1 MNAMNFVVYKKFV
14 DEEPALALVQELN
27 ANNIETE
34 MAQDRE
40 SLDSLYGQKV
50 FAKEFF
56 VKIKHADISRADAL
70 LEQQS
75 KKQLDSVDK
84 DHYLFSFT
92 NDELHEIME
101 KPDEWNEFDF
111 QLARKILAD
120 RGHTVD
126 ESTIAQLKTDRF
138 KSLAEPMK
146 SSLSWVILGYVFAF
160 FGGII
165 GAIMGWHM
173 STHKKPLPNGQMT
186 YAFTKGD
193 RDHGK
198 IIMVIGVI
206 VIALSIMSQVLDN
219 N

>member
-1 MNAMNFVVYKKFV
+1 MDFVVYKKFV
-14 DEEPALALVQELN
+14 DEEPAQALIQELN

-34 MAQDRE
+34 MAHDRE

-50 FAKEFF
+50 FAKQYF
-56 VKIKHADISRADAL
+56 VKIKHSDIVRADAL
-70 LEQQS
+70 LEEQS

-84 DHYLFSFT
+84 DHYLFTFT

-111 QLARKILAD
+111 QLARKILAE

-126 ESTIAQLKTDRF
+126 ESTIAQLKNERF

-146 SSLSWVILGYVFAF
+146 SNPSWVIIGYVLAIL
-160 FGGII
+160 GGII
-165 GAIMGWHM
+165 GTIMGWHM
-173 STHKKPLPNGQMT
+173 STHKKPLPNGQVT
-186 YAFTKGD
+186 YAFTKSD
-193 RDHGK
+193 RAHGR
-198 IIMVIGVI
+198 IIMVIGIV
-206 VIALSIMSQVLDN
+206 VIALGVISRVLDN